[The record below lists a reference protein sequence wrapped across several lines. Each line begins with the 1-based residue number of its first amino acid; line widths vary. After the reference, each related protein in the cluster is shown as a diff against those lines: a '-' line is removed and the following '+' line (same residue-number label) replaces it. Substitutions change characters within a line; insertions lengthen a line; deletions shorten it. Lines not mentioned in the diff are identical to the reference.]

1 MSHTANTP
9 VSPSATRAVPA
20 AGLMLDITRAQGA
33 VPAGRALRLR
43 ATRTGSLCS
52 QERLWATL
60 DSTPRL
66 EPGGLGDHLIAPGQ
80 PLRLLSGQS
89 VLVEPLDQRSWANW
103 FWEPDSA
110 PVRTPAELSQPVL
123 LAPSR
128 DLLRGLALVLR
139 ASRDLALALP
149 VALWRAGS
157 LLVAG
162 RGRVLGRLE
171 SNQP

>member
-1 MSHTANTP
+1 MSHTATP
-9 VSPSATRAVPA
+9 TASSSATRAFPA
-20 AGLMLDITRAQGA
+20 AGLMLDSTSAQGA
-33 VPAGRALRLR
+33 VPAGRAMRLR
-43 ATRTGSLCS
+43 ASRTGSLCS

-89 VLVEPLDQRSWANW
+89 VLVEPLDQRTWANW
-103 FWEPDSA
+103 FWEPESA
-110 PVRTPAELSQPVL
+110 PMPTQLDSSQPVL
-123 LAPSR
+123 LEPSR
-128 DLLRGLALVLR
+128 DLVRGLVLVLR

>member
-1 MSHTANTP
+1 MSHTAKTP
-9 VSPSATRAVPA
+9 ASGSANRAAPA
-20 AGLMLDITRAQGA
+20 AGLMLSTTRAQGA
-33 VPAGRALRLR
+33 VPVGRALRLR
-43 ATRTGSLCS
+43 AHGTGSLCS

-60 DSTPRL
+60 DGTPRL

-89 VLVEPLDQRSWANW
+89 VLVEPLDHRAWAHW

-110 PVRTPAELSQPVL
+110 PVQARVEPQQPVL

-128 DLLRGLALVLR
+128 DLMRGLALVVR

-149 VALWRAGS
+149 VALWRAAS